1 MRTFIFLVLI
11 LLCQMASAVNVNA
24 LKVVT
29 AARAQIGVTT
39 AYDPAY
45 TQLAYP
51 MGDVVQSKGVCTD
64 VVIRAYRK
72 INLDFQTL
80 VHEDMKG
87 NFSKYPKTW
96 GLKKT
101 DSNIDH
107 RRVPN
112 LEIFFT
118 RRGKAIAVQANAES
132 YQPGDIVSW
141 RLDNGLAHVGI
152 VSDKK
157 SAFGLR
163 PLVIHNI
170 GRGTQEEDVLFA
182 WKIVGHFRWFNESV
196 TGTGVKSP

>member
-1 MRTFIFLVLI
+1 MRTLVFVW
-11 LLCQMASAVNVNA
+11 LLLFANLVAGQSRDA

-39 AYDPAY
+39 TYDPAY
-45 TQLAYP
+45 SRIAYP

-72 INLDFQTL
+72 ADIDFQQL
-80 VHEDMKG
+80 VHKDMQA
-87 NFSKYPKTW
+87 NFSLYPKLW
-96 GLKKT
+96 QLKKT

-112 LEIFFT
+112 LEVFFK
-118 RRGKAIAVQANAES
+118 RQGKALNLPQVSES
-132 YQPGDIVSW
+132 YKPGDIVSW
-141 RLDNGLAHVGI
+141 RLDNGLAHIGI

-157 SAFGLR
+157 SLFGSR

-170 GRGTQEEDVLFA
+170 GQGTQEEDVLFS
-182 WKIVGHFRWFNESV
+182 WRIVGHYRWFSAAGANR
-196 TGTGVKSP
+196 

>member
-1 MRTFIFLVLI
+1 MRTLVFACLFLFANLVAG
-11 LLCQMASAVNVNA
+11 QSRDA

-39 AYDPAY
+39 TYDPAY
-45 TQLAYP
+45 SRIAYP

-72 INLDFQTL
+72 TGVDFQQL
-80 VHEDMKG
+80 VHKDMQA
-87 NFSKYPKTW
+87 NFSTYPKLW
-96 GLKKT
+96 QLKKT

-112 LEIFFT
+112 LEVFFK
-118 RRGKAIAVQANAES
+118 RQGKALNLPQVSES
-132 YQPGDIVSW
+132 YKPGDIVSW
-141 RLDNGLAHVGI
+141 RLDNGLAHIGI

-157 SAFGLR
+157 SLFGSR

-170 GRGTQEEDVLFA
+170 GQGTQEEDVLFS
-182 WKIVGHFRWFNESV
+182 WRIVGHYRWFNV
-196 TGTGVKSP
+196 PGANR